1 MRGTKHD
8 ASQHQRR
15 GIRSRL
21 IASVAAVAML
31 ATSIAAGT
39 AVAADI
45 DETDLTQQN
54 TIVEQAQQG
63 TENAGDQ
70 TGEQNTE
77 SEGDQTDQPQES
89 GDTATETESD
99 NTAEA
104 DSTEEAER
112 SASVRTS
119 SGFPSQ

>member
-8 ASQHQRR
+8 ANQHQRR

-45 DETDLTQQN
+45 DETDPTQQN
-54 TIVEQAQQG
+54 TIVEQPQQG
-63 TENAGDQ
+63 AENAGDQ
-70 TGEQNTE
+70 PVEQGTE

-89 GDTATETESD
+89 GDTATETE
-99 NTAEA
+99 
-104 DSTEEAER
+104 
-112 SASVRTS
+112 
-119 SGFPSQ
+119 

>member
-45 DETDLTQQN
+45 DETDPTQH
-54 TIVEQAQQG
+54 VCEQW
-63 TENAGDQ
+63 
-70 TGEQNTE
+70 
-77 SEGDQTDQPQES
+77 
-89 GDTATETESD
+89 
-99 NTAEA
+99 
-104 DSTEEAER
+104 
-112 SASVRTS
+112 
-119 SGFPSQ
+119 